1 MEKTRKVLEYKDLL
15 RENIQKAN
23 INIQLILDESVNLKN
38 NMEFLINNKKK
49 LEDNPGNLKM
59 TKTKRIVEKFKS
71 ETGMV
76 TQCFREGCE

>member
-1 MEKTRKVLEYKDLL
+1 
-15 RENIQKAN
+15 
-23 INIQLILDESVNLKN
+23 
-38 NMEFLINNKKK
+38 MEFLINNKKK